1 MDDKDVYD
9 EPCAMCGEPIHDEDW
24 LYDDR
29 SVWPGEEQRENVL
42 IHDRCAG

>member
-1 MDDKDVYD
+1 MNEDDLYNT
-9 EPCAMCGEPIHDEDW
+9 PCCMCGEPIAEEDW

-29 SVWPGEEQRENVL
+29 SVWPGEEEAENVL